1 MSCEKNR
8 ASSMSKLLA
17 LLAASSALP
26 LAMLLPKEAAAYN
39 CYGNYCP
46 NAGSPVV
53 GGFAET
59 TGQWSIY
66 QTFTYEPMYFG
77 NVSASNFTYTVVNG
91 AWTNVPTSVSCPSN
105 TAEIAV
111 QGGYQADNGQ
121 WYSYQGNPVTLCV
134 ATDTYALP

>member
-8 ASSMSKLLA
+8 ARSMSKLLA

-53 GGFAET
+53 GGFYDMPYYTFYGSWLGGTAEV
-59 TGQWSIY
+59 
-66 QTFTYEPMYFG
+66 YFG
-77 NVSASNFTYTVVNG
+77 NVNVNFHYWQPG
-91 AWTNVPTSVSCPSN
+91 RAFAASCPAN
-105 TAEIAV
+105 TASITAN
-111 QGGYQADNGQ
+111 QGYQADNGQ
-121 WYSYQGNPVTLCV
+121 WYSYQGKPITLCV